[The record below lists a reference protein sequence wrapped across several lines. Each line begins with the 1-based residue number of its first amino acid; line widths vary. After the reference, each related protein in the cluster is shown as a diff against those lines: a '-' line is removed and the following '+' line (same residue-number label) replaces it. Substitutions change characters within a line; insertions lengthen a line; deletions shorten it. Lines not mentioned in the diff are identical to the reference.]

1 MEHNHFQKRSRT
13 RNFMQMKPTNRI
25 SEISA
30 EAQHF
35 LQDCMFAQRSSEESL
50 DI

>member
-1 MEHNHFQKRSRT
+1 MEHDHFQRRSRT
-13 RNFMQMKPTNRI
+13 FMQMKPTNRI